1 MKFDYSILDD
11 TERIIFAL
19 RALYDAR
26 GYRRYK
32 MSKFEEYDL
41 YARHKDFLVSDAVI
55 TFTDTNGKLMAL
67 KPDVT
72 LSIVKNNPTAPGET
86 RKLFYNE
93 NVYRVSKGTNSFKE
107 IMQTGLECIGNV
119 DTACISE
126 VLLLAAESLRTVSRN
141 YALEISDLSLLSAF
155 TDGLTD
161 DQKVMG
167 QMMKCVQEKNLHGL
181 TELLGRC
188 EETLPEKG
196 GDTSERG
203 RYRERAEALKKLL
216 QIYGCP
222 EKVLPPLTK
231 LCAGNPAAEQAL
243 GNLVEAVSVF
253 DGTPMEASVQIDFS
267 CAADMNYYNGIVF
280 RGFLDGVPESV
291 LSGGQ
296 YDVLMRKMGRQAGA
310 VGFAVYL
317 DLLERITL
325 PED

>member
-1 MKFDYSILDD
+1 MRFNDSILDD

-19 RALYDAR
+19 RALYSAY

-72 LSIVKNNPTAPGET
+72 LSIVKNNQVVPGET

-107 IMQTGLECIGNV
+107 IMQTGLECIGAV

-126 VLLLAAESLRTVSRN
+126 ALLLAAESLRTVSSS
-141 YALEISDLSLLSAF
+141 YALVISDLDLLSAYLS
-155 TDGLTD
+155 GLTE
-161 DQKVMG
+161 DQKVMD
-167 QMMKCVQEKNLHGL
+167 QILKCVQEKNLHGL
-181 TELLGRC
+181 TALLTACGA
-188 EETLPEKG
+188 P
-196 GDTSERG
+196 D
-203 RYRERAEALKKLL
+203 ERADALKKLL
-216 QIYGCP
+216 QIYGSP
-222 EKVLPPLTK
+222 KKVLPALAE
-231 LCAGNPAAEQAL
+231 LCEGNETAEQAL
-243 GNLVEAVSVF
+243 KSLTDAAAVFS
-253 DGTPMEASVQIDFS
+253 GTPAEAFVQIDFS
-267 CAADMNYYNGIVF
+267 SAADMNYYNGIVF
-280 RGFLDGVPESV
+280 RGFIDGVPESV

-296 YDVLMRKMGRQAGA
+296 YDVLMRKMGREAGA

-325 PED
+325 PEE

>member
-1 MKFDYSILDD
+1 MKFNDSILDD

-19 RALYDAR
+19 RALYSAY
-26 GYRRYK
+26 GYKRYK

-72 LSIVKNNPTAPGET
+72 LSIVKNNQTAPDET

-93 NVYRVSKGTNSFKE
+93 NVYRVSKGSNSFKE
-107 IMQTGLECIGNV
+107 IMQTGLECIGAV

-126 VLLLAAESLRTVSRN
+126 VLLLAAESLRTVSTS
-141 YALEISDLSLLSAF
+141 YALEISDLSLLSVF
-155 TDGLTD
+155 TEGLTEN
-161 DQKVMG
+161 QKTMS
-167 QMMKCVQEKNLHGL
+167 QILKCVQEKNLHGL
-181 TELLGRC
+181 TDLFTAC
-188 EETLPEKG
+188 NAPEA
-196 GDTSERG
+196 
-203 RYRERAEALKKLL
+203 RAEALKKLL
-216 QIYGCP
+216 QIYGSP
-222 EKVLPPLTK
+222 EKVLPELTK

-243 GNLVEAVSVF
+243 ETLTEAVSVF
-253 DGTPMEASVQIDFS
+253 RGTALEASVQIDFS
-267 CAADMNYYNGIVF
+267 SAADMNYYNGIVF

-325 PED
+325 PEE